1 VSTPTSLVE
10 VLRWRVVAVAVTAL
24 LGGSSAAGADQQS
37 PPAIA
42 AAAGAGSTASFD
54 AFRFIGEGN
63 IFDPNRVGRSADEP
77 PPQPVETISLVGTMQ
92 YTKGLFAFF
101 DSPDSNYR
109 KALHEGDTI
118 AQFTVKRITTDGVE
132 LTRDAQQISLTIG
145 QQLRRLAG
153 GDWAVGAATR
163 ADRAP
168 VSGAAPPIP
177 ADASETLRRLMEQ
190 RQKQLRQ

>member
-1 VSTPTSLVE
+1 MSTPPYLVE
-10 VLRWRVVAVAVTAL
+10 AFRWRVVAVAVAAL
-24 LGGSSAAGADQQS
+24 FGGGSAVGADQPS
-37 PPAIA
+37 PPAA

-54 AFRFIGEGN
+54 TFRFIGDRN
-63 IFDPNRVGRSADEP
+63 IFDPNRVGRHADDS

-109 KALHEGDTI
+109 KTLQEGSTI
-118 AQFTVKRITTDGVE
+118 AQFTVKRITTDGIE
-132 LTRDAQQISLTIG
+132 LTRDSQQISLTIG

-153 GDWAVGAATR
+153 EDWAVSGATR
-163 ADRAP
+163 VDRAP
-168 VSGAAPPIP
+168 ASGAVPTIP